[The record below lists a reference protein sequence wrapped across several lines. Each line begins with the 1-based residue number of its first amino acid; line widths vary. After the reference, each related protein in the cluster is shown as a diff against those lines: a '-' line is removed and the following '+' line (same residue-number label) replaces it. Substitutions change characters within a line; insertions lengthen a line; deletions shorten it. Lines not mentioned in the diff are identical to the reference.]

1 MSLANP
7 DEEYEN
13 LVDSKHKKKS
23 RLKGKF
29 GNLFKKT
36 KLGLILLI
44 IGILVGI
51 MLGHYYIEPLLTNE
65 SGICETCLEAKELLN
80 KENSCLYELIDDPQM
95 AINTCNAPS

>member
-7 DEEYEN
+7 DEEYED

-23 RLKGKF
+23 KLKGKF

-36 KLGLILLI
+36 KFGIILLI
-44 IGILVGI
+44 IGILIGI

-80 KENSCLYELIDDPQM
+80 KENSCLYELIDNPQT
-95 AINTCNAPS
+95 ALAQCNDSS